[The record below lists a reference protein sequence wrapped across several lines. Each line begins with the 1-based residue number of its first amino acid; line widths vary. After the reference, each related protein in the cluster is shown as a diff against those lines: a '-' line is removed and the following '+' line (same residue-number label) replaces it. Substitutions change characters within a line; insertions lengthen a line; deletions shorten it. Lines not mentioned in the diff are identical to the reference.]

1 MKYDEISMYVS
12 DSYLLSY
19 LFNENNSFFKRALFF
34 VVLFFMLP
42 FALIIISYFDN
53 TLIFEGDPVGMFEDY
68 LILTFAFGVAPVLI
82 FLLKFVVKRF
92 MYFVNDIP
100 YFTRLTDQ
108 RYSLL
113 RKQVCEMM
121 TETGKRKKME
131 LLKYSVGCVALMTNV
146 SSIINRCDGWNSLSH
161 PGQFVVTLIYL
172 IVMLCVVMP
181 EIFFKYLHI
190 VVVEIKLTR
199 RLAKEDLIVVRPLAP
214 DKCGGLRSLGELSLA
229 FSYFLLPFTL
239 VEVVHY
245 FTWRVLTVGCILGLI
260 AFVPLFVIVFFVPLG
275 VVHKVMAESKM
286 ESLHELSEKYL
297 DVSRKIVKDMK
308 EGKNDEELVV
318 NRELIEVLDNMY
330 EKADRMPVWPF
341 NIKTLS
347 RFVSITI
354 GPLGIIFL
362 EALLQ
367 SVFQEM
373 LR

>member
-1 MKYDEISMYVS
+1 
-12 DSYLLSY
+12 
-19 LFNENNSFFKRALFF
+19 
-34 VVLFFMLP
+34 
-42 FALIIISYFDN
+42 
-53 TLIFEGDPVGMFEDY
+53 
-68 LILTFAFGVAPVLI
+68 
-82 FLLKFVVKRF
+82 
-92 MYFVNDIP
+92 
-100 YFTRLTDQ
+100 
-108 RYSLL
+108 
-113 RKQVCEMM
+113 
-121 TETGKRKKME
+121 
-131 LLKYSVGCVALMTNV
+131 
-146 SSIINRCDGWNSLSH
+146 
-161 PGQFVVTLIYL
+161 
-172 IVMLCVVMP
+172 
-181 EIFFKYLHI
+181 
-190 VVVEIKLTR
+190 
-199 RLAKEDLIVVRPLAP
+199 
-214 DKCGGLRSLGELSLA
+214 LRSLGELSLA